1 MRFRMFLSFIEELSR
16 DKAYFVNIKHL
27 WPLKFGDS
35 QFIWLVCV
43 SLVHQV
49 DGHIR
54 LTEGNNTGPIN
65 LGNPGQHYDE
75 FTMLEVAENVKEVS
89 SGSSLTILLL
99 CPKCP

>member
-65 LGNPGQHYDE
+65 LEIQVNIMMNSPCLKLQR
-75 FTMLEVAENVKEVS
+75 M
-89 SGSSLTILLL
+89 
-99 CPKCP
+99 